1 MNFTNFTD
9 NKTANQDI
17 TLFYNWLAHLYSKL
31 DILNYFGLSGQA
43 ATALQDEDFG
53 KIKNITFITNSLEIM
68 NIVRND
74 LSKNIK
80 PKGVFHQKENS
91 YFEFSNLIIDVYYF
105 NGAINFVTK
114 EGFNCQDLKDI
125 PNFLK

>member
-9 NKTANQDI
+9 NNQANQD
-17 TLFYNWLAHLYSKL
+17 LSFFYNWLVHIYNKA
-31 DILNYFGLSGQA
+31 DILDFFGLSGQA
-43 ATALQDEDFG
+43 AMALQDEDFG
-53 KIKNITFITNSLEIM
+53 KIKNITFITNSIEIM

-74 LSKNIK
+74 LSKK
-80 PKGVFHQKENS
+80 TKTKGVLHQKENS
-91 YFEFSNLIIDVYYF
+91 YFEYNNLIIDVFYYV
-105 NGAINFVTK
+105 GPINFVDK